1 MAKLT
6 EQQKY
11 ENDLNR
17 ALQRVL
23 KNNQKEKYPIPLEK
37 LAHNFWEDYPKFRNE
52 NQCKEMDKERIKWLL
67 NHAERLLNQKV

>member
-17 ALQRVL
+17 ALQRAL
-23 KNNQKEKYPIPLEK
+23 KNNQKEKYPISLDA
-37 LAHNFWEDYPKFRNE
+37 LAHNFWNDYPKFRGEKMNTD
-52 NQCKEMDKERIKWLL
+52 CDKIRIRNLL
-67 NHAERLLNQKV
+67 NHAENVIFNL

>member
-11 ENDLNR
+11 KNQLNR
-17 ALQRVL
+17 ALQKAL

-52 NQCKEMDKERIKWLL
+52 NQDKQMDKFRIWQLL
-67 NHAERLLNQKV
+67 SHKKSQISNL

>member
-11 ENDLNR
+11 ENQLNQ
-17 ALQRVL
+17 ALQRAL
-23 KNNQKEKYPIPLEK
+23 KNNQKEKYPIILND

-52 NQCKEMDKERIKWLL
+52 NQSKETDKIRIWQLL
-67 NHAERLLNQKV
+67 NHAENVIFNL

>member
-17 ALQRVL
+17 ALQRAL
-23 KNNQKEKYPIPLEK
+23 KNNQKENYPISLDA
-37 LAHNFWEDYPKFRNE
+37 LAHNFWNDYPKFRDE
-52 NQCKEMDKERIKWLL
+52 KLDTEKDKIRIT
-67 NHAERLLNQKV
+67 RLLNGIVWNI

>member
-17 ALQRVL
+17 ALQRAL

-37 LAHNFWEDYPKFRNE
+37 LAHNFWEDYPKFRDE
-52 NQCKEMDKERIKWLL
+52 NQSKETDKIRIT
-67 NHAERLLNQKV
+67 RLLNGIVWNI